1 MDVAIR
7 ENPLEVDAAIINVWM
22 LVTSE
27 ELEKIFEERKQEL
40 FAKYC
45 VFTRSNGQSACILK
59 KLILMDDSMI
69 ELSLSRGLLDS
80 LALELRSPSI
90 LPLVTIGILEALMIS
105 RSIYLDA
112 VLSHTTLWKAI
123 KKTIIKNRF
132 SNTAPW
138 LSNAVFKSCLVAT
151 LKQINFMV
159 TEEVLPGAISIV
171 SNSGDRSAKRFMESV
186 DYGIEKIV
194 KIYKKTKNERCI
206 DCLNM
211 LKVIAG

>member
-69 ELSLSRGLLDS
+69 ELSLSRGLD
-80 LALELRSPSI
+80 R
-90 LPLVTIGILEALMIS
+90 
-105 RSIYLDA
+105 
-112 VLSHTTLWKAI
+112 
-123 KKTIIKNRF
+123 
-132 SNTAPW
+132 
-138 LSNAVFKSCLVAT
+138 KSV
-151 LKQINFMV
+151 V
-159 TEEVLPGAISIV
+159 
-171 SNSGDRSAKRFMESV
+171 
-186 DYGIEKIV
+186 
-194 KIYKKTKNERCI
+194 
-206 DCLNM
+206 
-211 LKVIAG
+211 